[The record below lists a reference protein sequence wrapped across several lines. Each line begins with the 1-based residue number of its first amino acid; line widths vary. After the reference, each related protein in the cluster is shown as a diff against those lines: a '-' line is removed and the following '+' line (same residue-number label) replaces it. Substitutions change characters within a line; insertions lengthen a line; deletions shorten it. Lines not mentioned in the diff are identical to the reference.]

1 MDFILR
7 MLMGPWTTYI
17 LYNLKTHGPQRFG
30 ELKRR
35 VAGISAKMLTERLR
49 TLEGAALVRRDYEA
63 TIPPKVT
70 YSLTQRGHELDDVLG
85 KLAEIG
91 MRWEAE
97 DAARR
102 ALRATELKAAEDRSA
117 SLSFRH
123 VEVALHEAE
132 VDERLG
138 IGVARRPGRSLARTP
153 PAYRCRRRRAVPS
166 GSMKGRPA
174 ATSAGG
180 CFSAVRQDADHLVVV
195 RARAPTCRSRACR
208 RPRGRPPR
216 RGDSRR

>member
-1 MDFILR
+1 MSTSNSHGKESASCPMDFILR

-49 TLEGAALVRRDYEA
+49 SLEGAGLVKRDYEA

-70 YSLTQRGHELDDVLG
+70 YSLTQRGHELDEVMA

-97 DAARR
+97 DKAARS
-102 ALRATELKAAEDRSA
+102 AKAAELQA
-117 SLSFRH
+117 
-123 VEVALHEAE
+123 AE
-132 VDERLG
+132 
-138 IGVARRPGRSLARTP
+138 
-153 PAYRCRRRRAVPS
+153 
-166 GSMKGRPA
+166 
-174 ATSAGG
+174 
-180 CFSAVRQDADHLVVV
+180 
-195 RARAPTCRSRACR
+195 
-208 RPRGRPPR
+208 
-216 RGDSRR
+216 

>member
-35 VAGISAKMLTERLR
+35 VSGISAKMLTERLR

-85 KLAEIG
+85 KLADIG
-91 MRWEAE
+91 MRW
-97 DAARR
+97 AAASSAR
-102 ALRATELKAAEDRSA
+102 AELKAAE
-117 SLSFRH
+117 
-123 VEVALHEAE
+123 
-132 VDERLG
+132 
-138 IGVARRPGRSLARTP
+138 
-153 PAYRCRRRRAVPS
+153 
-166 GSMKGRPA
+166 
-174 ATSAGG
+174 
-180 CFSAVRQDADHLVVV
+180 
-195 RARAPTCRSRACR
+195 
-208 RPRGRPPR
+208 
-216 RGDSRR
+216 

>member
-1 MDFILR
+1 MTIQTPETAAPVHHEGGAACPMDYILR

-17 LYNLKTHGPQRFG
+17 VYNLRAYGPQRFG

-49 TLEGAALVRRDYEA
+49 TLEGASLVRRDYEA

-97 DAARR
+97 DAA
-102 ALRATELKAAEDRSA
+102 LRAARAAELKAAE
-117 SLSFRH
+117 
-123 VEVALHEAE
+123 
-132 VDERLG
+132 
-138 IGVARRPGRSLARTP
+138 
-153 PAYRCRRRRAVPS
+153 
-166 GSMKGRPA
+166 
-174 ATSAGG
+174 
-180 CFSAVRQDADHLVVV
+180 
-195 RARAPTCRSRACR
+195 
-208 RPRGRPPR
+208 
-216 RGDSRR
+216 